1 MKAETKLL
9 LYLVGR
15 RLFWVAIGLL
25 VLVGLDALL

>member
-15 RLFWVAIGLL
+15 RLLWVAIGLL
-25 VLVGLDALL
+25 VLLGIDSLL